1 MGELRDLDV
10 ALNETLPTWADDYR
24 AEDLRREEK
33 WQAMT
38 QALAN
43 AADLSRKSI
52 RYALEVPSL
61 GANLLAITQWMEALS
76 TSTGKDESSRDKN
89 TSLRPWARRRIVR
102 LHGQLK
108 VALRDVGNPVSQHR
122 ARILAKRLRYGI
134 EALRPLLP
142 THQTKRWCAQ
152 ATNLQMSIGSMR
164 DVMQAGVLAAKAEAD
179 SGIVEFLRGVAVGME
194 GSK

>member
-1 MGELRDLDV
+1 MKIDV
-10 ALNETLPTWADDYR
+10 KIIDA
-24 AEDLRREEK
+24 
-33 WQAMT
+33 
-38 QALAN
+38 
-43 AADLSRKSI
+43 
-52 RYALEVPSL
+52 
-61 GANLLAITQWMEALS
+61 
-76 TSTGKDESSRDKN
+76 
-89 TSLRPWARRRIVR
+89 R
-102 LHGQLK
+102 LHGKLK
-108 VALRDVGNPVSQHR
+108 QALQDTGTLERQHR